1 MTSSF
6 PKSAMH
12 GGEMGVRTPLKGG
25 GTKKRKKNGVFSLGK
40 KGSSSSGGIER
51 IPSTAVHTMSVV
63 YIYCES
69 GEIWN

>member
-12 GGEMGVRTPLKGG
+12 GGEMGVRTPLSLKGG

-40 KGSSSSGGIER
+40 KAAAALREFH
-51 IPSTAVHTMSVV
+51 PLACAYNESV
-63 YIYCES
+63 YLL
-69 GEIWN
+69 